1 MFIYGEK
8 KNRPHKYRKYRP
20 SEGLNSV
27 SEHENIKTS
36 CSL

>member
-8 KNRPHKYRKYRP
+8 KNRPQEYRKYRL
-20 SEGLNSV
+20 SEDLNSL
-27 SEHENIKTS
+27 SKHENIKTA